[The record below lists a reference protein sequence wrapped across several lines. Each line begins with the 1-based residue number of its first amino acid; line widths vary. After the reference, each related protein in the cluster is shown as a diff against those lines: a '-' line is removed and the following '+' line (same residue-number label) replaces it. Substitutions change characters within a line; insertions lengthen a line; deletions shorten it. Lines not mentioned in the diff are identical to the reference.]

1 MKSSRR
7 TVSVCIIPSGN
18 GPVRTLHL
26 RPRTLP
32 ALALSLLA
40 LIAAL
45 GYYSFLSYN
54 QTNNQVNHLA
64 ELEVLRLTNASQE
77 AQLEL
82 FAERVAA
89 LDAQMAQIRG
99 RDLEVAAL
107 KSTVSHQLGFEAEA
121 PLDELLPY
129 LTATLSWVDNKNNH
143 NGVGGS
149 ELFASTLS
157 AAAAVGA
164 SRDQIRGLH
173 RDLDRLMLEMD
184 DAGRYL
190 GTVKEGLSGASSVL
204 AATPL
209 FLPVGGRISARF
221 GNRPSPFDG
230 VSLDHHRGVDIP
242 APMGTV
248 VRAPADGT
256 VLSLGQS
263 GGYGLML
270 TVDHGYGLVTRYAHL
285 SGSLMEPGDKVRRGQ
300 GIARTGNSGRSTG
313 PHLHYETL
321 LGGVAV
327 DPLRLLPPDV
337 VKNLVFKPSLTAAN

>member
-1 MKSSRR
+1 M
-7 TVSVCIIPSGN
+7 T
-18 GPVRTLHL
+18 
-26 RPRTLP
+26 
-32 ALALSLLA
+32 
-40 LIAAL
+40 LIAGL
-45 GYYSFLSYN
+45 GYYSYYSFTQGGR
-54 QTNNQVNHLA
+54 QTDHTG
-64 ELEVLRLTNASQE
+64 ELETLRLTNASQE

-82 FAERVAA
+82 FAERISA
-89 LDAQMAQIRG
+89 LDAQMAQLRN

-107 KSTVSHQLGFEAEA
+107 KSTVSHQLGLDGEA

-129 LTATLSWVDNKNNH
+129 LTATLSWVNNKNNK

-149 ELFASTLS
+149 ELYAGALS

-164 SRDQIRGLH
+164 SRDQIRGMH
-173 RDLDRLMLEMD
+173 RDLDRLMMEMD
-184 DAGRYL
+184 DTGHYL
-190 GTVKEGLSGASSVL
+190 VTVRDGLSGAGSVL
-204 AATPL
+204 SATPL
-209 FLPVGGRISARF
+209 FLPVNGRISARF

-230 VSLDHHRGVDIP
+230 VSLDHHRGLDIP

-248 VRAPADGT
+248 VRSPAGGT
-256 VLSLGQS
+256 VLSVGQS

-285 SGSLMEPGDKVRRGQ
+285 SGSMVEPGDQVRRGQ

-327 DPLRLLPPDV
+327 DPLKLLPPDV